1 MFAQM
6 GCEQDIAQFR
16 LAVEI
21 KAAQLAAEKGADE
34 GLMELVAAMR
44 RCEDEAQA
52 AQLDL
57 QFHKA
62 LVHNS
67 GNTLLKIALDSVG
80 SLMEYSV
87 AHNRRQI
94 SIAQLAG
101 DSDRPA
107 RTADPDDRG
116 QTDGKSGGADETA
129 SAAGRKQGGNE
140 K

>member
-1 MFAQM
+1 M
-6 GCEQDIAQFR
+6 
-16 LAVEI
+16 
-21 KAAQLAAEKGADE
+21 K
-34 GLMELVAAMR
+34 R
-44 RCEDEAQA
+44 RA

-94 SIAQLAG
+94 STHSSLAILIDQH
-101 DSDRPA
+101 DS
-107 RTADPDDRG
+107 
-116 QTDGKSGGADETA
+116 
-129 SAAGRKQGGNE
+129 
-140 K
+140 